1 MGFAGFDDVRSG
13 ASAPPLRLCIRFKR
27 TNSLPEVPTPRA
39 HHLTCLGR
47 ATLPCRGAYQ
57 MGMLHGRG
65 EAPECIDRGH
75 TAAIHTLRATLV

>member
-1 MGFAGFDDVRSG
+1 MPA
-13 ASAPPLRLCIRFKR
+13 
-27 TNSLPEVPTPRA
+27 A
-39 HHLTCLGR
+39 HTLTCPGR